1 MKVQEV
7 TLPANCGQRFLPIS
21 KNSNCEETMKAVV
34 FLGDRK
40 LEFMEFPD
48 PTPGPGEA
56 VIEIKA
62 SGMCGSDLKFY
73 RVAGGAAALGLVG
86 DSGPIIAG
94 HEPCGIVAAVGEGV
108 PVAMAKAG
116 DRVMVHHY
124 SGCGVCKHCR
134 EGWSQLCIDGT
145 TVYGA
150 TGHGAHA
157 KFMKVFAH
165 TLVKL
170 PDELSFKTG
179 AAISCGTG
187 TAYGALKRLNL
198 AGDETIAI
206 FGQGPVGL
214 GATQLAKAMGARV
227 IALDIGK
234 ERLELARQFGADE
247 MIDPRSNN
255 VVTAIRDLTHGEGV
269 QKSLDCSSS
278 PEARRAAVQCVR
290 TWGTACFVGEGGD
303 VMIDVSNDML
313 RRQVT
318 VVGSWTFSKNGQA
331 DCAAF
336 VAERKI
342 DVDGLFTHE
351 FKLEEAEEAYRLF
364 DTQTTGK
371 GVFVM

>member
-1 MKVQEV
+1 MR
-7 TLPANCGQRFLPIS
+7 G
-21 KNSNCEETMKAVV
+21 VV
-34 FLGDRK
+34 FLGDQK
-40 LEFMEFPD
+40 LDIIDFPD
-48 PTPGPGEA
+48 PTAGAGEV

-73 RVAGGAAALGLVG
+73 RAKGGASSLGLG
-86 DSGPIIAG
+86 PLEGPIIAG
-94 HEPCGIVAAVGEGV
+94 HEPCGVVAEVGSGV
-108 PVAMAKAG
+108 PPALARVG

-134 EGWSQLCIDGT
+134 AGWSQLCLKGA

-157 KFMKVFAH
+157 RYMKVPAH
-165 TLVKL
+165 TLVPL

-187 TAYGALKRLNL
+187 TAYGSLKRLDL

-214 GATQLAKAMGARV
+214 SATQLAKAMGARV

-234 ERLELARQFGADE
+234 ERLELARKFGADE
-247 MIDPRSNN
+247 AIDPRSTD
-255 VVTAIRDLTHGEGV
+255 VVRAIRELTHGEGA

-278 PEARRAAVQCVR
+278 PEARRAALQCVR

-303 VMIDVSNDML
+303 VTIDVSKDML

-318 VVGSWTFSKNGQA
+318 LVGSWTFSKMGQA
-331 DCAAF
+331 ECARF
-336 VAERKI
+336 VADRKI
-342 DVDGLFTHE
+342 DVDALFTDE
-351 FKLEEAEEAYRLF
+351 YALDQAEEAYRRF

-371 GVFVM
+371 GVFLRMKG